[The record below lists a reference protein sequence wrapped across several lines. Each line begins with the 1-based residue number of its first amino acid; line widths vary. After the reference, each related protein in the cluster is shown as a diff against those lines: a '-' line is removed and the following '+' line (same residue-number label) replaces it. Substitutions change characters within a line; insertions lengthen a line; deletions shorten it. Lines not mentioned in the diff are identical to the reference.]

1 MIHPSVKHTF
11 ISFVYPL
18 FSIDVLVLQFS
29 CEVSK
34 LKSLQLYI
42 ANLPVFVKDRSRK
55 TFNTELELFIIVSI
69 AV

>member
-1 MIHPSVKHTF
+1 MFRVHL
-11 ISFVYPL
+11 L
-18 FSIDVLVLQFS
+18 FDVSALLQFS

-42 ANLPVFVKDRSRK
+42 ANLPVHVKDRSRK
-55 TFNTELELFIIVSI
+55 TFSTELELFIIVSI